1 MLLFYSYS
9 ANKFII
15 NGETAV
21 LAYIYDNLPPIVMD
35 IKFKLCHIVNVCV
48 VCSFRRSGEMV
59 KGQRVR
65 TVFDGI
71 EQHRITWNVT
81 QMEC

>member
-65 TVFDGI
+65 ISDVL
-71 EQHRITWNVT
+71 
-81 QMEC
+81 MA